1 MKRNA
6 TAAIATLVRWREFEE
21 SRALNGYRQT
31 AVEAEKRR
39 AMLDQA
45 ETSVD
50 DVRRYRLDL
59 LQATTLDMARL
70 HVASGVEDMARLS
83 ASQREAELEAARK
96 RQDSARAANV
106 AARAQTRVAE
116 SRRARV
122 SACESER
129 IEKTLFDW
137 MADLRISGRSKT

>member
-21 SRALNGYRQT
+21 SRASDVYRQR

-39 AMLDQA
+39 GMLDQA

-59 LQATTLDMARL
+59 LQAPRLDMARL
-70 HVASGVEDMARLS
+70 HVASGVEAIARLK
-83 ASQREAELEAARK
+83 ADECETELKTARERQEAAR
-96 RQDSARAANV
+96 AIHV